1 VAIAAPTKGGYIVS
15 KTEIVIL
22 YFLTCLVFFLVDIIW
37 LGLVARG
44 FYRSQLGS
52 LLLAK
57 PNWAA
62 AIIFYLLFV
71 VGILIFAVLPAVDDG
86 EVQKAIVFGAL
97 FGFFTYATYD
107 LTNYS
112 TLKDWPFVIVVVDI
126 IWGVV
131 LSTTV
136 ATSSYFIARWI
147 S

>member
-1 VAIAAPTKGGYIVS
+1 MIDIV
-15 KTEIVIL
+15 
-22 YFLTCLVFFLVDIIW
+22 W

-44 FYRSQLGS
+44 FYRSQIGS
-52 LLLAK
+52 LLLEK

-86 EVQKAIVFGAL
+86 EVQKAIIYGAL

-112 TLKDWPFVIVVVDI
+112 TLKDWPFTIVVVDI
-126 IWGVV
+126 TWGIV
-131 LSTTV
+131 LSGTV
-136 ATSSYFIARWI
+136 ATASYYIGRWI

>member
-1 VAIAAPTKGGYIVS
+1 MS
-15 KTEIVIL
+15 KTEIILL
-22 YFLTCLVFFLVDIIW
+22 YFLTCLVFFMVDIVW
-37 LGLVARG
+37 LGVVARG

-52 LLLAK
+52 LLLER

-86 EVQKAIVFGAL
+86 EVQKAIIYGAL

-112 TLKDWPFVIVVVDI
+112 TLKDWPLIIVVVDI
-126 IWGVV
+126 VWGVV

-136 ATSSYFIARWI
+136 ATAGYYIGRWI

>member
-1 VAIAAPTKGGYIVS
+1 MS
-15 KTEIVIL
+15 KTEIVL
-22 YFLTCLVFFLVDIIW
+22 TYFLTCLAFFLVDMIW

-44 FYRSQLGS
+44 FYRSQLGH
-52 LLLAK
+52 LLLDK

-112 TLKDWPFVIVVVDI
+112 TLKDWPLIIVVVDI
-126 IWGVV
+126 VWGIV

-136 ATSSYFIARWI
+136 ATAGYFIARWI